1 MFDQLTSPS
10 ARQQGLL
17 DFQDLVGV
25 IPFLDGMVGTAPDKL
40 DLANV
45 AKHVVVGP
53 QFVLVDVDLAL
64 FPRSQRSCT
73 LRWLALG
80 DSGRP
85 LWLVHLVVVII
96 VVVFA
101 LSLRPFLLSCGCR
114 QFLQQ
119 NKRGNK
125 LGSLL
130 GRVPDKDEM
139 VLKD

>member
-45 AKHVVVGP
+45 AEHVVVGP

-64 FPRSQRSCT
+64 FPRSQRPCA
-73 LRWLALG
+73 LWWLVLG
-80 DSGRP
+80 DSSSRP
-85 LWLVHLVVVII
+85 LWLVHLIVVVIT
-96 VVVFA
+96 VVFA
-101 LSLRPFLLSCGCR
+101 LALRQSLFSSCG
-114 QFLQQ
+114 
-119 NKRGNK
+119 G
-125 LGSLL
+125 
-130 GRVPDKDEM
+130 
-139 VLKD
+139 